1 MKRVRAAAK
10 ALIIQ
15 DSQILLLKC
24 QRDGQIY
31 YNLPGGGQEHGE
43 RIDEALVRECWE
55 EAGAE
60 VRVKQL
66 VFVRDYISKN
76 HGASDP
82 TIHQLELFFTC
93 ELIRPKHPTGGSEPD
108 DDQIGVEW
116 VSLDR
121 LNEIALYPQELLKHL
136 PLKSDVAYNIYW
148 GDVL

>member
-1 MKRVRAAAK
+1 MKKVRAAAK
-10 ALIIQ
+10 ALIIREN
-15 DSQILLLKC
+15 QILLLKC
-24 QRDGQIY
+24 QRNGSPY

-60 VRVKQL
+60 VRVKHL
-66 VFVRDYISKN
+66 VFVRDYISNN

-82 TIHQLELFFTC
+82 DIHQLELIFTC
-93 ELIRPKHPTGGSEPD
+93 ELIQPDNPTGGPGPD

-121 LNEIALYPQELLKHL
+121 IGDIPLYPRELVKHL
-136 PLKSDVAYNIYW
+136 PLRSDVAYNIYL